1 VEGEGE
7 VTARRAKFT
16 QADLS
21 RLIRAARKEGASV
34 ARVTMPDGTE
44 FKIDL
49 SPQSTEREKQVE
61 PKREVV
67 L

>member
-1 VEGEGE
+1 VSR
-7 VTARRAKFT
+7 RRAKFT
-16 QADLS
+16 QADLT

-49 SPQSTEREKQVE
+49 SPQSTEGGEAKQVE
-61 PKREVV
+61 RKREVV